1 MLRRTFINAASA
13 AAAMLALSGAAA
25 SAQETV
31 KIGLILPMTGPF
43 ASTGRQIEAAAK
55 LYMQQKGDTVAGK
68 KVQLIVK
75 DDTGTADVTKRLAQ
89 ELIVQEKVSVLAGF
103 GLTPLALATAPLATQ
118 AKVPE
123 VVMAAATSIIPEQ
136 SPYIVRSSFTAAQ
149 VTVPLA
155 EWAAKEGLKR
165 VVTIVSDYGPGIDVE
180 KAFIETFTKAG
191 GQVENLRVPLA
202 NPDFSPFLQK
212 VADAKP
218 DALLAF
224 VPSGVG
230 AQFMKQFVERGLDKS
245 GIRFLAEGSV
255 TDDDL
260 LNNIGDVALGA
271 VTSHHYSAA
280 HDSPEN
286 KAFVEAFKKANNG
299 MRPNFMAVGGYDG
312 MHLIY
317 EGLKKTNGAGGQ
329 VLIDAMKGMSWTSP
343 RGPVSIDPQTRDIVQ
358 NIYVRKVERKDGE
371 LYNVEF
377 ATIPNVK
384 DPVKAAKSN

>member
-1 MLRRTFINAASA
+1 MLRRTFLRA
-13 AAAMLALSGAAA
+13 AAVLALTGAA

-68 KVQLIVK
+68 KIQLIVK

-155 EWAAKEGLKR
+155 DWAAKEGLKR

-180 KAFIETFTKAG
+180 KAFTETFTKAG

-286 KAFVEAFKKANNG
+286 KAFVDAFKKANNG

-317 EGLKKTNGAGGQ
+317 EGLKKTNGQGGQ
-329 VLIDAMKGMSWTSP
+329 ALIDAMKGMSWTSP

>member
-1 MLRRTFINAASA
+1 MLRRTFLGA
-13 AAAMLALSGAAA
+13 AAVLALTGAA
-25 SAQETV
+25 SAQETI

-68 KVQLIVK
+68 KIQLIVK

-89 ELIVQEKVSVLAGF
+89 ELIVNDKIAVMAGF
-103 GLTPLALATAPLATQ
+103 GLTPLALAPAPLATQ
-118 AKVPE
+118 AKVPA
-123 VVMAAATSIIPEQ
+123 VVMAAATATITEA
-136 SPYIVRSSFTAAQ
+136 SPYIVRTSFTLPQATVPMADWAAQ
-149 VTVPLA
+149 NGIKKVATL
-155 EWAAKEGLKR
+155 
-165 VVTIVSDYGPGIDVE
+165 VSDYGPGIDAE
-180 KAFIETFTKAG
+180 KAFTSAFTAKG

-218 DALLAF
+218 DALFVF
-224 VPSGVG
+224 VPSGIG

-245 GIRFLAEGSV
+245 GIKLIGPGDV

-260 LNNIGDVALGA
+260 LNNMGDVALGA
-271 VTSHHYSAA
+271 ITTQHYSAA

-329 VLIDAMKGMSWTSP
+329 ALIDAMKGMSWTSP
-343 RGPVSIDPQTRDIVQ
+343 RGPVSIDPQTRDIIQ
-358 NIYVRKVERKDGE
+358 NVYVRKVERKDGE

>member
-13 AAAMLALSGAAA
+13 AAAMLALSGAA
-25 SAQETV
+25 SAQETI

-55 LYMQQKGDTVAGK
+55 LYMQQKGDTVAGRK
-68 KVQLIVK
+68 IQLIVK

-180 KAFIETFTKAG
+180 KAFTETFTKAG

-271 VTSHHYSAA
+271 VTSHHYSAS

-286 KAFVEAFKKANNG
+286 KAFVEAFRKANNG

-317 EGLKKTNGAGGQ
+317 EALAKTNGAGGQ
-329 VLIDAMKGMSWTSP
+329 ALVDAMKGMSWTSP

-358 NIYVRKVERKDGE
+358 NIYVRKVERKNGE
-371 LYNVEF
+371 LFNVEF
-377 ATIPNVK
+377 ATTANVK
-384 DPVKAAKSN
+384 DPVKAAKAN

>member
-1 MLRRTFINAASA
+1 
-13 AAAMLALSGAAA
+13 MLALTGAA

-55 LYMQQKGDTVAGK
+55 LYMQQKGDTIAGK
-68 KVQLIVK
+68 KIQLIVK

-149 VTVPLA
+149 VTMPLA

-180 KAFIETFTKAG
+180 KAFTETFTKAG
-191 GQVENLRVPLA
+191 GQVESLRVPLA

-271 VTSHHYSAA
+271 VTAHHYSAA
-280 HDSPEN
+280 HESPEN

-329 VLIDAMKGMSWTSP
+329 ALIEAMKGLSWTSP
-343 RGPVSIDPQTRDIVQ
+343 RGPVSIDPQTRDIIQ
-358 NIYVRKVERKDGE
+358 NIYVRRVERRDGE

>member
-1 MLRRTFINAASA
+1 M
-13 AAAMLALSGAAA
+13 
-25 SAQETV
+25 AQETV

-68 KVQLIVK
+68 KIQLILK

-89 ELIVQEKVSVLAGF
+89 ELIVQDKVTVLAGF

-136 SPYIVRSSFTAAQ
+136 SPFIVRSSFTAAQ

-180 KAFIETFTKAG
+180 KAFTETFTKAG

-230 AQFMKQFVERGLDKS
+230 SQFMKQFVERGLDKS

-260 LNNIGDVALGA
+260 LNSIGDVALGA

-299 MRPNFMAVGGYDG
+299 LRPNFMAVGGYDG

-317 EGLKKTNGAGGQ
+317 EGLKKTNGEGGQ
-329 VLIDAMKGMSWTSP
+329 ALVDAMKGMSWTSP

-358 NIYVRKVERKDGE
+358 NVYVRKVERKDGE

-377 ATIPNVK
+377 ATTQNVK

>member
-1 MLRRTFINAASA
+1 M
-13 AAAMLALSGAAA
+13 
-25 SAQETV
+25 AQDTL

-68 KVQLIVK
+68 KIQLILK

-89 ELIVQEKVSVLAGF
+89 ELIVQDKVTVLAGF

-136 SPYIVRSSFTAAQ
+136 SPFIVRSSFTAAQ

-180 KAFIETFTKAG
+180 KAFTETFTKAG

-230 AQFMKQFVERGLDKS
+230 SQFMKQFVERGLDKS

-260 LNNIGDVALGA
+260 LNSIGDVALGA
-271 VTSHHYSAA
+271 VTAHHYSAA

-317 EGLKKTNGAGGQ
+317 ESLKKTNGVGGQ
-329 VLIDAMKGMSWTSP
+329 ALIDAMKGMSWTSP
-343 RGPVSIDPQTRDIVQ
+343 RGPVSIDPQTRDIIQ
-358 NIYVRKVERKDGE
+358 NVYVRKVERKDGE

-377 ATIPNVK
+377 ATTQNVK